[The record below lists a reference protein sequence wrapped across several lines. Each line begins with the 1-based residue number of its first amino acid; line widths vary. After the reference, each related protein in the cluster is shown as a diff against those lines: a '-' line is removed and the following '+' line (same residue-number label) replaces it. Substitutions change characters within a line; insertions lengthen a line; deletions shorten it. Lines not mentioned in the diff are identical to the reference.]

1 MNINEH
7 ILASYI
13 KADLEVAN
21 YISSI
26 ICNNLYH
33 KGEDLIIKTLLL
45 KKVTE
50 FNYGDYVKL
59 HISNISEKIFIDDLI
74 DNGLYA
80 DNYIFAKVIQTYN
93 LNSAIKIKCEIF
105 LFKKIITQDIFVLEL
120 KKIDKHL
127 ISHFNGEYLINIIES
142 RNKILGGY

>member
-45 KKVTE
+45 KKVNE

-120 KKIDKHL
+120 KKIDKQL
-127 ISHFNGEYLINIIES
+127 ISHFNVEYLINIIES
-142 RNKILGGY
+142 RNKIFFGY